1 PGFTSNRWAFFVPC
15 MASFAMAGAPS
26 PALTYRALY
35 RVLPA
40 APTHG
45 ASTPRARSP
54 GLTTSLE
61 GLITASFAIAGAP
74 SPPLPHR
81 VRPSQR
87 ASTPQARSPGLT
99 PVEGLLRA
107 SFAVAGAPSP
117 PLTYRVLLKPSQR

>member
-1 PGFTSNRWAFFVPC
+1 MS
-15 MASFAMAGAPS
+15 MASFTMARATS

-40 APTHG
+40 ATTHG
-45 ASTPRARSP
+45 ASTPPARSP

-81 VRPSQR
+81 VRPGQG
-87 ASTPQARSPGLT
+87 ASTPPARSPGLT
-99 PVEGLLRA
+99 PVQGLLRA
-107 SFAVAGAPSP
+107 SFAIAGAPSP
-117 PLTYRVLLKPSQR
+117 ALTHRVLPA